1 MPPTPEPDDD
11 DGIATADLSG
21 RRVGSS
27 YVLICP
33 VGRGAT
39 GTVWRGLES
48 STGDQVAVKLLHEG
62 LLQQPRLVSR
72 FVQERSIL
80 KMVRH
85 EHVVGV
91 RDLFSVGESLGL
103 AMDFVA
109 GGSLRERLRREGTLE
124 PGEAARLLAQVAAAL
139 AVAHGLGVV
148 HRDVKP
154 DNILLQTDGEREDV
168 RLTDFG
174 IARVLDSPGVTSS
187 HAVVGTPHYMA
198 PEAISGGEAAPAADV
213 YALGIVLFELVSGRT
228 PYAGEPFAVLRG
240 HLDERPRR
248 PVGMADAVW
257 AVIARC
263 LDKDPSRRPEAT
275 ALRDSLV
282 RLTREMEG
290 VPAMPAPGKREPVRP
305 LDPKDQAKRRPQNR
319 PHDWAW
325 GRRGFLVLILT
336 CGLLTAGV
344 IGSRAP
350 SGRDAAGPP
359 PTAQPAVV
367 PRAKKIAENAPATWH
382 CGDKFTS
389 WELGHPLIA
398 QPCHALG
405 VVVRVAAHLDAPPGV
420 RADVELSVR
429 EAASG
434 GAVVAGPHT
443 CEDVTFTGLD
453 PRRDCG
459 PATLDVPHGGRYV
472 VTLSWHYRGGRILT
486 GAGAGGNGGHTEG
499 VPFDW

>member
-11 DGIATADLSG
+11 DGTAAADLSG

-48 STGDQVAVKLLHEG
+48 ATGDQVAVKLLHEG
-62 LLQQPRLVSR
+62 LLRQPKLVSR

-124 PGEAARLLAQVAAAL
+124 PAEAARLLAQVAAAL

-154 DNILLQTDGEREDV
+154 DNILLQTEGDREDV

-290 VPAMPAPGKREPVRP
+290 VPAMPAPGKRESARPV
-305 LDPKDQAKRRPQNR
+305 DPKDQAKRRPQNR

-325 GRRGFLVLILT
+325 GRRGFLVLVLT

-350 SGRDAAGPP
+350 SRRDAAAAGKG
-359 PTAQPAVV
+359 TQTSAAWQ
-367 PRAKKIAENAPATWH
+367 
-382 CGDKFTS
+382 CGDRFTS
-389 WELGHPLIA
+389 GEPGHPLIA

-405 VVVRVAAHLDAPPGV
+405 VVVRVAGHLAAPPGV

-429 EAASG
+429 EAVVG

-443 CEDVTFTGLD
+443 CEDLTFTGLD

-472 VTLSWHYRGGRILT
+472 VTLSWHYTGAKIISGGSGGR
-486 GAGAGGNGGHTEG
+486 TEG